1 MATLSGGPARA
12 NSAPAPVRRI
22 ERGDSEYT
30 ERLTHLHDPPD
41 RLWARGPIRLPAD
54 RMIGI
59 VGTRRATEYGRR
71 MAHDLAFDLAT
82 EGWAIVSGLAAG
94 IDSAAHRGALAAGG
108 TTIAVLGCGVDHVY
122 PTSNRGLYEAIGRRG
137 LLLSEYPPGQTPR
150 KFHFPERNRIIA
162 ALGSAAVVVQAGE
175 RSGALITAGLALN
188 LGREVL
194 AVPGAADQP
203 VSRGAHQ
210 LLREGAAVAETALDV
225 LRQLYGPAYDGSPTV
240 QGTLFD
246 PASGSQEAGS
256 RGSAGRLRDALVG
269 GPAPVD
275 ELARVT
281 GVGVSETL
289 ATLCRME
296 IGGTVRSLPG
306 HRFELVSRS

>member
-12 NSAPAPVRRI
+12 DSAPAPVRRI

-30 ERLTHLHDPPD
+30 DRLTHLHNPPD
-41 RLWARGPIRLPAD
+41 GLWARGPIQLPAD

-108 TTIAVLGCGVDHVY
+108 ATIAVLGCGVDHVY
-122 PTSNRGLYEAIGRRG
+122 PESNRGLYQAIGQRG

-150 KFHFPERNRIIA
+150 KFHFPARNRLIA
-162 ALGSAAVVVQAGE
+162 ALGSAVVVVQAGE

-194 AVPGAADQP
+194 AVPGAADQL

-210 LLREGAAVAETALDV
+210 LLREGAAVAESALDV
-225 LRQLYGPAYDGSPTV
+225 LRQLHGPAYDGSPNV

-246 PASGSQEAGS
+246 AVNGPQEEEA
-256 RGSAGRLRDALVG
+256 RGAAGRLREALIR

-275 ELARVT
+275 ELSRLT
-281 GVGVSETL
+281 GIDVSETL
-289 ATLCRME
+289 AALCRME

-306 HRFELVSRS
+306 HRFELVSLS